1 MAKFEWQGRT
11 ASGKVHKGVME
22 APNADAVA
30 AKLRTQ
36 DITPTEGSIKA
47 KGFEIKDLNNINLE
61 DYLTFLAPKV
71 TARDLILFTR
81 QFATMIDAGLP
92 LVQCLDLLATESE
105 NRTFQNVLYDVKESV
120 ESGGTFADSLAKHPK
135 AFDELYTQMVKAG
148 EVGGILDT
156 ILGRL
161 ATMIEKRERIK
172 KQIKSAMIYP
182 SVVLF
187 VAVAVVAILLIFV
200 VPTFEKMFTDMNLG
214 ELPALTAY
222 VVAMSDWL
230 VKGNPLP
237 GWAVI
242 LIVTGALIGIF
253 YAVNQNPK
261 GKYFLHSV
269 YLKIPVV
276 GDLIKKST
284 VATFT
289 RTLGTLISSGV
300 PIMDG
305 LEIVARVSG
314 NKVVENELNIVR
326 GAIAEGKTLTDPL
339 KASKVFPNM
348 VVQMIGVGEQT
359 GALDTML
366 AKIADFYEEEVDDAV
381 EALTNMIEPV
391 LMVFLGV
398 SVGGLAI
405 AMYLPIFEMVGRF
418 GSQG

>member
-1 MAKFEWQGRT
+1 
-11 ASGKVHKGVME
+11 
-22 APNADAVA
+22 
-30 AKLRTQ
+30 
-36 DITPTEGSIKA
+36 
-47 KGFEIKDLNNINLE
+47 
-61 DYLTFLAPKV
+61 
-71 TARDLILFTR
+71 
-81 QFATMIDAGLP
+81 MIDAGLP

-105 NRTFQNVLYDVKESV
+105 NRTFQNVLNDVKESV
-120 ESGGTFADSLAKHPK
+120 ESGATFADSLAKHPK

-148 EVGGILDT
+148 EIGGILDT

-230 VKGNPLP
+230 VKGSPLP

-242 LIVTGALIGIF
+242 FIVTGALIGIF

-261 GKYFLHSV
+261 GKYILHSV

-276 GDLIKKST
+276 GDLMKKST

-326 GAIAEGKTLTDPL
+326 SAIAEGKTLTEPL